1 MKLLFETLESM
12 NKNKNTLKDPQLN
25 GDWKLEYTT
34 SDTILGRNGP
44 QKVGPVI
51 QKIDAVN
58 LKAENS
64 ESISYFG
71 LLNIRRLITFSAMF
85 LCDFL
90 YILLDV

>member
-1 MKLLFETLESM
+1 MKGLFETLESM
-12 NKNKNTLKDPQLN
+12 NKNKNTLKDPQVN

-44 QKVGPVI
+44 QKVGPVL
-51 QKIDAVN
+51 QKIDAIN

-71 LLNIRRLITFSAMF
+71 LLNIKRLTISSHIH
-85 LCDFL
+85 CV
-90 YILLDV
+90 IS